1 MTLLEWLVFS
11 DWWSLK
17 SLSLT
22 ITTESEWKQI
32 VFLVGAFIAIDRVSG
47 EDIFISQ
54 QKTTL
59 LNEINSNGKK

>member
-32 VFLVGAFIAIDRVSG
+32 VFLVGAFIDQWVSG
-47 EDIFISQ
+47 EGRFISQ